1 MDFLIN
7 NAGISGAEEMVV
19 DMTRAAWDRTME
31 ANLISNYSLIR
42 KFSPAMKAGGKGSIL
57 NVSSYFG
64 GEKYVAVAYPN
75 RADYAVSKA
84 GQRVLAEILSHGT
97 SINC

>member
-1 MDFLIN
+1 
-7 NAGISGAEEMVV
+7 
-19 DMTRAAWDRTME
+19 MTRADWDRTME

-64 GEKYVAVAYPN
+64 GEKYV
-75 RADYAVSKA
+75 R
-84 GQRVLAEILSHGT
+84 
-97 SINC
+97 